1 MKISINIRS
10 RVNKGKNSN
19 TESLYLDFYPAVIL
33 PGKEKPSRRVGLDLY
48 RYLKPKKS
56 EEKEHNRQ
64 STQEAELKRARY
76 MSLFEEKS
84 YLTNFE
90 RELYAQ
96 TQLSQNSFKS
106 FFLDELNKRTGST
119 REQWVTTYNYFNSF
133 YPLDLTFADLNT
145 RLVEEFKYFLLNISS
160 PITKRKIHQNAA
172 GTYFKPFRATL
183 NAALRYEFMTKDLCK
198 QVSDI
203 PTLETK
209 REFLSIEEIKKIMS
223 TECDDHEIKRASI
236 IAIYSGLRHSD
247 IKKLT
252 WREIVED
259 SDGTY
264 IELRQKKTLNL
275 VRIPLKDSALVH
287 LGNKGEEDSLVFP
300 TLHEKKIY
308 NSIIAQWTQ
317 KAGIMKYIT
326 FHCFRHSFAMML
338 LKSGVGIYEVSKML
352 GHTSLSMTQ
361 VYLRMLDEDKRKAIN
376 MIPI

>member
-33 PGKEKPSRRVGLDLY
+33 PGREKPSRRVGLDLY

-56 EEKEHNRQ
+56 EEKEHNREAN
-64 STQEAELKRARY
+64 QEAELKRARF

-106 FFLDELNKRTGST
+106 FFLEELNKKTGST
-119 REQWVTTYNYFNSF
+119 REQWGTTFNYFNSF
-133 YPLDLTFADLNT
+133 YPLDLTFSDLNT
-145 RLVEEFKYFLLNISS
+145 RLLEEFKSYLLQIIS
-160 PITKRKIHQNAA
+160 PLTKRRIHQNAA
-172 GTYFKPFRATL
+172 GTYFRPIRTAL
-183 NAALRYEFMTKDLCK
+183 NTALRYGFITKDLCK
-198 QVSDI
+198 QVRPI

-209 REFLSIEEIKKIMS
+209 REYLSIDEIKRIIPTECEDEEIKK
-223 TECDDHEIKRASI
+223 ASI
-236 IAIYSGLRHSD
+236 IAIYSGLRYSD

-252 WREIVED
+252 WKEIVEH
-259 SDGTY
+259 SDGLY

-275 VRIPLKDSALVH
+275 INIPLKDSACH
-287 LGNKGEEDSLVFP
+287 YLGNRGNDESLVFP
-300 TLHEKKIY
+300 TFHKKNDY
-308 NSIIAQWTQ
+308 NTIIKQWAQ
-317 KAGIMKYIT
+317 KAGIKKCIT

-338 LKSGVGIYEVSKML
+338 LNSRVGIYEVSKML
-352 GHTSLSMTQ
+352 GHTSLSNTQ
-361 VYLRMLDEDKRKAIN
+361 IYLRMVDEDKRNAIN

>member
-19 TESLYLDFYPAVIL
+19 TESLYLDFYPPVIL
-33 PGKEKPSRRVGLDLY
+33 PGREKPSRRVGLDLY
-48 RYLKPKKS
+48 RYIKPKKS

-64 STQEAELKRARY
+64 ATQEAELKRARY

-96 TQLSQNSFKS
+96 TQLSQNSFKA
-106 FFLDELNKRTGST
+106 FFLDELNKRIGST
-119 REQWVTTYNYFNSF
+119 KEQWVTTFNYFNSF
-133 YPLDLTFADLNT
+133 YPLDLTFADLNA
-145 RLVEEFKYFLLNISS
+145 RLVDEFKAYLLNIIS
-160 PITKRKIHQNAA
+160 PVTKRTIHQNTA
-172 GTYFKPFRATL
+172 GTYFKPFRAAL
-183 NAALRYEFMTKDLCK
+183 NAGLRYGYITKDLCK
-198 QVSDI
+198 QVRDI
-203 PTLETK
+203 STVETK
-209 REFLSIEEIKKIMS
+209 REFLSIDEIKKIMVA
-223 TECDDHEIKRASI
+223 ECEDEEIKRASI
-236 IAIYSGLRHSD
+236 IGIYSGLRHSD
-247 IKKLT
+247 IKRLT

-259 SDGTY
+259 SDGSY

-275 VRIPLKDSALVH
+275 VRIPLKDTALVH
-287 LGNKGEEDSLVFP
+287 LGKRGEDDSLVFP
-300 TLHEKKIY
+300 TFHEKKEY

-317 KAGIMKYIT
+317 KAGIKKYIT

-338 LKSGVGIYEVSKML
+338 LKSGVGIYEVSRML

-376 MIPI
+376 KIPI

>member
-19 TESLYLDFYPAVIL
+19 TESLFLDFYPAVIL

-64 STQEAELKRARY
+64 STQEADLKRARY

-300 TLHEKKIY
+300 TLHEKKKY
-308 NSIIAQWTQ
+308 N
-317 KAGIMKYIT
+317 T

>member
-10 RVNKGKNSN
+10 RLNKGKNSN
-19 TESLYLDFYPAVIL
+19 TESLYLDFYPAVLL
-33 PGKEKPSRRVGLDLY
+33 PGREKPSRRVGLDLY

-56 EEKEHNRQ
+56 EEKEHNRIA
-64 STQEAELKRARY
+64 TQEADLKRARY

-84 YLTNFE
+84 YFTNFE

-106 FFLDELNKRTGST
+106 FFLDELKKRSGNTQ
-119 REQWVTTYNYFNSF
+119 EQWVTTFNYFNSF

-145 RLVEEFKYFLLNISS
+145 RLVEEFKVFLLNAVS
-160 PITKRKIHQNAA
+160 PRTNKKIHQNTAL
-172 GTYFKPFRATL
+172 TYFKPFRAAL
-183 NAALRYEFMTKDLCK
+183 NAALRYGFMTKDLCK

-209 REFLSIEEIKKIMS
+209 REFLSIDEIKKIMS
-223 TECDDHEIKRASI
+223 TECEDDEIKRASI

-247 IKKLT
+247 MIRLSWK
-252 WREIVED
+252 EIVED
-259 SDGTY
+259 SDGLY

-275 VRIPLKDSALVH
+275 VRIPLKDTALVY
-287 LGNKGEEDSLVFP
+287 LGKRGEDESLVFP
-300 TLHEKKIY
+300 TLHEKKDY
-308 NSIIAQWTQ
+308 NKIIELWLR
-317 KAGIMKYIT
+317 KAGIKKYIT

-338 LKSGVGIYEVSKML
+338 LKSGVGIYEVSRML